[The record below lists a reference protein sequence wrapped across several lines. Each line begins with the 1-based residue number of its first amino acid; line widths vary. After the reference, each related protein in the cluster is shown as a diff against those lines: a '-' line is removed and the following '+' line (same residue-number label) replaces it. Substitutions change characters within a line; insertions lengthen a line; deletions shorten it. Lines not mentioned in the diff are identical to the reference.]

1 MLTWYRLQRWQ
12 WVTIVTPVA
21 IVVAFLLV
29 AAGWQIHT
37 WGINWVWAIF
47 VVVLAVWRWL
57 LVRWTKVDDRPV
69 EVSLEGV
76 DADPELI
83 AAAKEVL
90 AGVIAASRE
99 DPPIWEDL
107 NRFGSRCRETIEGIA
122 KIVHPQEKYPFLN
135 IYVTRAYRLMQDTL
149 ADFDRAM
156 VKLAPTLDRV
166 TIANA
171 YQTYEAYQKLAPAA
185 QKLWKAWNWAQW
197 LLNPAIAVAKTATQ
211 KSTKDANRELV
222 GNLSQVLT
230 ENLLTNLARRAL
242 ELYSGRSSDSWE
254 LASPQAIREIDDRRQ
269 SIRELIAGEEKIATV
284 EKADINILLLG
295 RTGAG
300 KSSLINTLFASSLT
314 SVDLLPNTANWQSY
328 RWQAGDGES
337 LNIWDVPG
345 YEQIDRPEFTTEI
358 VQKSSQID
366 LILAILPAL
375 DAALETDLQILSQIH
390 KLAPNIPTI
399 GIISQVDRL
408 RPFQEWQPPYNWQ
421 TGDRPKEI
429 TIRAAV
435 EYRAEKLKNHITHF
449 IPIVNNIP
457 EISRSAWGIEPLID
471 AMVTTIVPAKQ
482 ARMVRFFNNI
492 DYLAATAA
500 KIVDRYAL
508 QMTTTQG
515 LAAFLKS
522 PVLQYLST
530 MTTGTPTL
538 AYILSDRLPVEQLP
552 VVIGKLQMAVEL
564 HRLLKPQAKPFDIDF
579 RRLWTIAIDCRD
591 NPAEEA
597 RTFGNTLIQEWLT
610 D

>member
-1 MLTWYRLQRWQ
+1 MLTWSRLQRWQ

-76 DADPELI
+76 DADPELM

-122 KIVHPQEKYPFLN
+122 KIVHPEEKYPFLN
-135 IYVTRAYRLMQDTL
+135 IYVIRAYRLMQDTL

-171 YQTYEAYQKLAPAA
+171 YQTYEAYQKLVPTA

-197 LLNPAIAVAKTATQ
+197 LFNPATAIAKTATQ

-254 LASPQAIREIDDRRQ
+254 LVSPQAVREVDDRRQ
-269 SIRELIAGEEKIATV
+269 SIRELIASEEKIV
-284 EKADINILLLG
+284 NVDKADINILLLG

-300 KSSLINTLFASSLT
+300 KSSLINTIFARSLAAT
-314 SVDLLPNTANWQSY
+314 DSLPNTINWQSY
-328 RWQAGDGES
+328 RWQAGNGES

-345 YEQIDRPEFTTEI
+345 YEQVDRAEFTSEI

-375 DAALETDLQILSQIH
+375 DAALETDLQILSKIYE
-390 KLAPNIPTI
+390 LAPNVPTI

-408 RPFQEWQPPYNWQ
+408 RPFQEWQPPYNWR

-435 EYRAEKLKNHITHF
+435 EYRAEKLKKYITLF

-457 EISRSAWGIEPLID
+457 EISRSTWGIEPLID
-471 AMVTTIVPAKQ
+471 AMVATIVPAKQ
-482 ARMVRFFNNI
+482 ARMARFFNNI

-552 VVIGKLQMAVEL
+552 VVVGKLQMAVEL
-564 HRLLKPQAKPFDIDF
+564 HTLLKPQAKPFDIDF

-597 RTFGNTLIQEWLT
+597 RTFGNTLIREWT
-610 D
+610 Q